1 MLRFYKKNTNNY
13 ENNSFLNNMIAHN
26 NPSYYVNEFLNKF
39 EQPYYGG
46 YLFGGYGFENIDGWD
61 EEYITLQNIN
71 NCAICFDNPEEVV
84 RYTIISNDPQ
94 EQFPL
99 AGKLIIKVRGTGEIR
114 IRIDSSTVHTYNID
128 TEEYENL
135 IYDID
140 VNEQSL
146 TVDFLGEFCVQGI
159 AVAEPSIP
167 YTVCNNEFEAPLS
180 DISPNG
186 AVYLLKSVNYYDWV
200 ELSSAYSDQINAW
213 EITVLKTTVQAG
225 QGDFLRLTVNGQH
238 FQYYEWIYQGN
249 DYTLHQAYNWLS
261 YKITNETTNTITYR
275 FKVPDFITFEVQYVS
290 GANTTTYIPTLID
303 TATDNNYIYIGEN
316 DFLDLLPLQDDY
328 YISVGKVGN
337 LANTMLP
344 YYSVDTQN
352 SGISYNQYNLY
363 QKQNQDILINKNATV
378 FYYMENSSNNNT
390 SVYAQLSKKAYLAI
404 KDKIC
409 CIEIEDKKS
418 EPFIIV
424 EETDKM
430 TIEYTPTNNKKLV
443 KGFTYHLLFDGYL
456 KRLSD
461 EEDNT
466 FVGQKR
472 NYTLKNTHLNMR
484 ELKNKTPI
492 PDYLLDILAFA
503 FTCDVKI
510 DGIAY
515 SKGDS
520 PEYDYLD
527 EQTLFADFSIKLR
540 LIE

>member
-1 MLRFYKKNTNNY
+1 
-13 ENNSFLNNMIAHN
+13 MITHN

-39 EQPYYGG
+39 EQPYYGS

-71 NCAICFDNPEEVV
+71 NCAICFDEDEERVS
-84 RYTIISNDPQ
+84 YTIVSADPL

-99 AGKLIIKVRGTGEIR
+99 AGKLIIKVIGTGEIR

-167 YTVCNNEFEAPLS
+167 YTVCDNEFEAPLT

-186 AVYLLKSVNYYDWV
+186 AVYLISWYPNTQDVYLNLTNLSGSPDTIEIVFSDNTIISEIFESINPQNYFLKIVEMIENAIECTIYD
-200 ELSSAYSDQINAW
+200 EDFPPLSYEGVFKIMIKNIFVRR
-213 EITVLKTTVQAG
+213 ITV
-225 QGDFLRLTVNGQH
+225 
-238 FQYYEWIYQGN
+238 I
-249 DYTLHQAYNWLS
+249 
-261 YKITNETTNTITYR
+261 
-275 FKVPDFITFEVQYVS
+275 S
-290 GANTTTYIPTLID
+290 GSNAR
-303 TATDNNYIYIGEN
+303 
-316 DFLDLLPLQDDY
+316 
-328 YISVGKVGN
+328 N
-337 LANTMLP
+337 LAT
-344 YYSVDTQN
+344 
-352 SGISYNQYNLY
+352 I
-363 QKQNQDILINKNATV
+363 
-378 FYYMENSSNNNT
+378 NNT
-390 SVYAQLSKKAYLAI
+390 NNLN
-404 KDKIC
+404 KIC
-409 CIEIEDKKS
+409 CIEIQDYKS

-430 TIEYTPTNNKKLV
+430 IIEYTPTNNKKLV

-466 FVGQKR
+466 FIGQKR